1 MSYRILR
8 KLQGNELEIKEQID
22 EVSDGGDADYDTNST
37 SSQNRNSKKQLNI
50 NRYDLLNQQQS
61 LSESEVKED
70 DNDETEKDAADG
82 SVSVHLAEAKKRK
95 KKKKKKTGKYISS
108 SARRS
113 SEDNADIEDDFTR
126 TVKEVDKLFGHLP
139 PRDPDHHPH
148 HHHHHHHSRGGTE
161 GGVGTARPSAGLAGL
176 AAKSL
181 LNVQHKNLNP
191 QYEMKRMFGSK
202 VVGDPQNKRRNV
214 RGGSSRLLKS
224 TYLVNPK
231 DNWPPVGKSGIYMN
245 LVQAPEANNGG
256 SAPSCSTASGPKAAV
271 FDKNVIYFAF
281 EHSPA
286 YRQVQQKF
294 LDAVEGMDSE
304 VIIHIINQHPYHVD
318 SLIQLSELCKMSED
332 HAMASELIE
341 RALLALESS
350 FHTMFSLTQGNCR
363 LDYRRQENRALFI
376 TLFKHGQHLE
386 SRACSRT
393 ALEIAKLIL
402 SLDPTN
408 DPLAMILIVDYYA
421 IRAKQYEWLVTL
433 YDEWEATNNL
443 SQLPSMA
450 YSYAM
455 ALFYLNRPEAADQ
468 ALQYALLMFPG
479 VLRPLM
485 EELSIQADARVAG
498 HNYFGP
504 NAYHKATVA
513 LQQLMSLYVCRSKLV
528 WRDTDLLPWLERNVH
543 VVLDRV
549 DAKEEI
555 VSEYATKRS
564 QRYANPPRQVLR
576 HIVLSDFK
584 EKVPL
589 AEFIKLERDPVLMYD
604 PLPPL
609 DAINIYSRPTMPAS
623 DVQLSNHTL
632 YLFLQSLLPSF
643 RAQQTA
649 RPQHAPPA
657 DAPAAAAAPAPAAA
671 AAAAA
676 APVNVA
682 PQQPAGELVAGPAA
696 AEPGTDDA
704 ATQRQEA
711 YSSWMY
717 SVVGAMREFVS
728 GIRSLERPNDAD
740 VDEAESTEEGE
751 PNDYLT

>member
-37 SSQNRNSKKQLNI
+37 SSQNRNNSKKQLNI

-82 SVSVHLAEAKKRK
+82 PVSVHLAEAKKRK

-126 TVKEVDKLFGHLP
+126 TVKEVDKLFGNF
-139 PRDPDHHPH
+139 PRDSADHHHHHPH
-148 HHHHHHHSRGGTE
+148 HHHHHHHQDGGPGDSKVV
-161 GGVGTARPSAGLAGL
+161 GGGGAVT
-176 AAKSL
+176 AKSL

-202 VVGDPQNKRRNV
+202 VVGDQQNKRRNA
-214 RGGSSRLLKS
+214 RGASRLQKS

-231 DNWPPVGKSGIYMN
+231 ESWPPVGKSGIYMN
-245 LVQAPEANNGG
+245 LVQAPEQGTST
-256 SAPSCSTASGPKAAV
+256 SATGPKAI

-281 EHSPA
+281 EHSPS

-294 LDAVEGMDSE
+294 LDAVESMDSE
-304 VIIHIINQHPYHVD
+304 NIIRIINQYPYHVD
-318 SLIQLSELCKMSED
+318 SLIQLSELCKMTDD

-341 RALLALESS
+341 HALLALESS

-376 TLFKHGQHLE
+376 TLFKHAQHLE

-393 ALEIAKLIL
+393 ALEVAKLIL
-402 SLDPTN
+402 SFDPVN

-433 YDEWEATNNL
+433 YEEWDATNNL
-443 SQLPSMA
+443 SQLPNMA

-455 ALFYLNRPEAADQ
+455 ALFHLKRTEAADK

-485 EELSIQADARVAG
+485 DELSIQADSRAAG

-504 NAYHKATVA
+504 GAYNKALVA

-528 WRDTDLLPWLERNVH
+528 WRDADLLPWLERNVNA
-543 VVLDRV
+543 VLDRV
-549 DAKEEI
+549 DAKEDT
-555 VSEYATKRS
+555 VAEYATKRS
-564 QRYANPPRQVLR
+564 QRYSNPPRQVLR

-589 AEFIKLERDPVLMYD
+589 AQFIKKETDPMLMYD

-609 DAINIYSRPTMPAS
+609 DSINIYSRPT
-623 DVQLSNHTL
+623 LTSNAQRLPNDPLH
-632 YLFLQSLLPSF
+632 LFFQSLLPNF
-643 RAQQTA
+643 NAQAQPA
-649 RPQHAPPA
+649 APQAA
-657 DAPAAAAAPAPAAA
+657 AAAGAAAAAPQQANVAAA

-676 APVNVA
+676 A
-682 PQQPAGELVAGPAA
+682 AGGEGAGAA
-696 AEPGTDDA
+696 AGADRDNGSM
-704 ATQRQEA
+704 AT
-711 YSSWMY
+711 YSSTL
-717 SVVGAMREFVS
+717 VTIVDAMREFLS
-728 GIRSLERPNDAD
+728 GIRALERPNDAD
-740 VDEAESTEEGE
+740 VDEAESTEEDE
-751 PNDYLT
+751 PNDFLM

>member
-37 SSQNRNSKKQLNI
+37 SSQNRNNNKKQLNI

-82 SVSVHLAEAKKRK
+82 TVSVHLAEAKKRK
-95 KKKKKKTGKYISS
+95 KKKKKKMGKYISS

-126 TVKEVDKLFGHLP
+126 TVKEVDKLFGNF
-139 PRDPDHHPH
+139 PRDGEQH
-148 HHHHHHHSRGGTE
+148 HHHHHHRASDSST
-161 GGVGTARPSAGLAGL
+161 GVGRVDGKLTTVGLV
-176 AAKSL
+176 AKSL

-202 VVGDPQNKRRNV
+202 VVGDQQNKRRNV
-214 RGGSSRLLKS
+214 RGGSRLLKS

-231 DNWPPVGKSGIYMN
+231 DSWPPVGKSGIYMN
-245 LVQAPEANNGG
+245 LVQAPDPG
-256 SAPSCSTASGPKAAV
+256 SSTSAIGPKAV

-294 LDAVEGMDSE
+294 LDAVESMDSE
-304 VIIHIINQHPYHVD
+304 NIIRIIKQHPYHVD

-341 RALLALESS
+341 HALLALESS
-350 FHTMFSLTQGNCR
+350 FHTMFSLAQGNCR

-376 TLFKHGQHLE
+376 TLFKHSQQLE

-393 ALEIAKLIL
+393 ALEVAKLIL
-402 SLDPTN
+402 SFDPVN
-408 DPLAMILIVDYYA
+408 DPLAIILLVDYYA

-433 YDEWEATNNL
+433 YEEWEATNNL
-443 SQLPSMA
+443 SQLPNMA

-455 ALFYLNRPEAADQ
+455 ALFHLNRPEAADK

-485 EELSIQADARVAG
+485 DELSIQADSRVAG
-498 HNYFGP
+498 HNYYGP
-504 NAYHKATVA
+504 SAYNKAPVA

-528 WRDTDLLPWLERNVH
+528 WRDTELLPWLERNVH
-543 VVLDRV
+543 VVLNRV

-555 VSEYATKRS
+555 VAEYATKRS

-589 AEFIKLERDPVLMYD
+589 AQFIKKETDPVMMYD

-609 DAINIYSRPTMPAS
+609 DSVNIYTRLTMTSTGPR
-623 DVQLSNHTL
+623 QSNDPLH
-632 YLFLQSLLPSF
+632 LFFQSLLPSF
-643 RAQQTA
+643 SAQ
-649 RPQHAPPA
+649 PQPA
-657 DAPAAAAAPAPAAA
+657 QAAPAAQQQQANVVAPDVQQAGAAA
-671 AAAAA
+671 AAAAGGGA
-676 APVNVA
+676 DRDLMNL
-682 PQQPAGELVAGPAA
+682 Q
-696 AEPGTDDA
+696 
-704 ATQRQEA
+704 A
-711 YSSWMY
+711 YSSTLNTI
-717 SVVGAMREFVS
+717 VDAMREFLS
-728 GIRSLERPNDAD
+728 GIRALERPNDAD
-740 VDEAESTEEGE
+740 VDEAESTDEDQ

>member
-37 SSQNRNSKKQLNI
+37 SSQNRNNKKQLNI

-126 TVKEVDKLFGHLP
+126 TVKEVDKLFGNF
-139 PRDPDHHPH
+139 PRVSEH
-148 HHHHHHHSRGGTE
+148 HHVRPGSTE
-161 GGVGTARPSAGLAGL
+161 GALARAEGKVAVGLT
-176 AAKSL
+176 AKSL

-202 VVGDPQNKRRNV
+202 VVGDQQNKRRNV
-214 RGGSSRLLKS
+214 RGASRMLKS

-231 DNWPPVGKSGIYMN
+231 DSWPPVGKSGIYMN
-245 LVQAPEANNGG
+245 LVQAPEPG
-256 SAPSCSTASGPKAAV
+256 SSTSTAGPKAV

-281 EHSPA
+281 EHSPS

-294 LDAVEGMDSE
+294 LDAVESMDSE
-304 VIIHIINQHPYHVD
+304 NIIRIIKQHPYHVD

-341 RALLALESS
+341 HALLALESS

-376 TLFKHGQHLE
+376 SLFKHSQHLE

-393 ALEIAKLIL
+393 ALEVAKLIL
-402 SLDPTN
+402 SFDPVN

-433 YDEWEATNNL
+433 FEEWDATNNL
-443 SQLPSMA
+443 SQLPNMA

-455 ALFYLNRPEAADQ
+455 ALFHLNRTDAADK

-485 EELSIQADARVAG
+485 DELSIQADSRVAG

-504 NAYHKATVA
+504 SAYNKALVA

-528 WRDTDLLPWLERNVH
+528 WRDTELLPWLERNVNT
-543 VVLDRV
+543 VLDRV
-549 DAKEEI
+549 DAKED
-555 VSEYATKRS
+555 VVAEYATKRS

-589 AEFIKLERDPVLMYD
+589 AQFIKQETEPVLMCD

-609 DAINIYSRPTMPAS
+609 DSINIYSRPTMTS
-623 DVQLSNHTL
+623 TGQRLSNDPLH
-632 YLFLQSLLPSF
+632 LFFQSLFPSF
-643 RAQQTA
+643 SAQPQPGAPAQAQQA
-649 RPQHAPPA
+649 
-657 DAPAAAAAPAPAAA
+657 
-671 AAAAA
+671 
-676 APVNVA
+676 NVGINQVQDG
-682 PQQPAGELVAGPAA
+682 QQAGPAA
-696 AEPGTDDA
+696 VGGGGGGGVAGAERDLMSLH
-704 ATQRQEA
+704 A
-711 YSSWMY
+711 YSSTLNTI
-717 SVVGAMREFVS
+717 VEAMREFLS
-728 GIRSLERPNDAD
+728 GIRALERPNDAD
-740 VDEAESTEEGE
+740 VDEAESTEEDE

>member
-8 KLQGNELEIKEQID
+8 KLQGNAELEIKEQID

-37 SSQNRNSKKQLNI
+37 SSQNRNNSKKQLNI

-70 DNDETEKDAADG
+70 DNDETEKDIADG
-82 SVSVHLAEAKKRK
+82 PVSMHLAGEAKKRK

-113 SEDNADIEDDFTR
+113 SEDNADIEDEFTR
-126 TVKEVDKLFGHLP
+126 TVKEVDKLFGNF
-139 PRDPDHHPH
+139 PRDSDQH
-148 HHHHHHHSRGGTE
+148 HHHHHHHHPHHHQHAERVIGGDGKPV
-161 GGVGTARPSAGLAGL
+161 GGPVVSGLS
-176 AAKSL
+176 AKSL

-202 VVGDPQNKRRNV
+202 VVGDQQNKRRNA
-214 RGGSSRLLKS
+214 RGASRLQKS

-231 DNWPPVGKSGIYMN
+231 DSWPPVGKSGIYMN
-245 LVQAPEANNGG
+245 LVQVPDPTTST
-256 SAPSCSTASGPKAAV
+256 SATGPKAI

-281 EHSPA
+281 EHSPS

-294 LDAVEGMDSE
+294 LDAVESMDSE
-304 VIIHIINQHPYHVD
+304 NIIHIINQYPYHVD
-318 SLIQLSELCKMSED
+318 SLIQLSELCKMTDD

-376 TLFKHGQHLE
+376 TLFKHSQHLE

-393 ALEIAKLIL
+393 ALEVAKLIL
-402 SLDPTN
+402 SFDPVN
-408 DPLAMILIVDYYA
+408 DPLAMILVVDYYA

-433 YDEWEATNNL
+433 YEEWDATNNL
-443 SQLPSMA
+443 SQLPNMA

-455 ALFYLNRPEAADQ
+455 ALFHLKRPEAADK

-485 EELSIQADARVAG
+485 DELLIQADSRVAG

-504 NAYHKATVA
+504 GAYNKSLVA

-528 WRDTDLLPWLERNVH
+528 WRDAELLPWLERNVNA
-543 VVLDRV
+543 VLDRV
-549 DAKEEI
+549 DAKEDVI
-555 VSEYATKRS
+555 AEYATKRS

-589 AEFIKLERDPVLMYD
+589 AQFIKKESDPMLMYD

-609 DAINIYSRPTMPAS
+609 DSINIYSRPTVTS
-623 DVQLSNHTL
+623 SNSRLSNDPLH
-632 YLFLQSLLPSF
+632 LFFQSLLPNF
-643 RAQQTA
+643 NAQ
-649 RPQHAPPA
+649 APS
-657 DAPAAAAAPAPAAA
+657 APAPAAA
-671 AAAAA
+671 QQPQPAQQANNAVAAGAAAAGPAAAPAGGAAAAA
-676 APVNVA
+676 AAGA
-682 PQQPAGELVAGPAA
+682 PDWDLGSMG
-696 AEPGTDDA
+696 
-704 ATQRQEA
+704 A
-711 YSSWMY
+711 YSTTL
-717 SVVGAMREFVS
+717 VTIVEAMREFLS
-728 GIRSLERPNDAD
+728 GIRALERPNDAD
-740 VDEAESTEEGE
+740 VDEAESSEEDE
-751 PNDYLT
+751 PNDFLM

>member
-1 MSYRILR
+1 HTHTHIH
-8 KLQGNELEIKEQID
+8 Q
-22 EVSDGGDADYDTNST
+22 
-37 SSQNRNSKKQLNI
+37 
-50 NRYDLLNQQQS
+50 LNQQQS

-82 SVSVHLAEAKKRK
+82 PVSVHLAEAKKRK

-126 TVKEVDKLFGHLP
+126 TVKEVDKLFGNF
-139 PRDPDHHPH
+139 PRDSTADHPH
-148 HHHHHHHSRGGTE
+148 HHHHHHPPHHHHHHQDGGGGGGGGPGE
-161 GGVGTARPSAGLAGL
+161 GKAGGAG
-176 AAKSL
+176 AVTAKSL

-202 VVGDPQNKRRNV
+202 VVGDQQNKRRNA
-214 RGGSSRLLKS
+214 RGASRLQKS

-231 DNWPPVGKSGIYMN
+231 ESWPPVGKSGIYMN
-245 LVQAPEANNGG
+245 LVQAPEPGMST
-256 SAPSCSTASGPKAAV
+256 SAAGPKAI

-281 EHSPA
+281 EHSPS

-294 LDAVEGMDSE
+294 LDAVESMDSE
-304 VIIHIINQHPYHVD
+304 NIIRIINQYPYHVD
-318 SLIQLSELCKMSED
+318 SLIQLSELCKMTDD

-341 RALLALESS
+341 HALLALESS

-376 TLFKHGQHLE
+376 ALFKHGQHLE

-393 ALEIAKLIL
+393 ALEVAKLIL
-402 SLDPTN
+402 SFDPVN

-421 IRAKQYEWLVTL
+421 IRAKQYDWLVTL
-433 YDEWEATNNL
+433 YEEWDATNNL
-443 SQLPSMA
+443 SQLPNMA

-455 ALFYLNRPEAADQ
+455 ALFHLKRTEAADK

-485 EELSIQADARVAG
+485 DELSIQADSRVAG

-504 NAYHKATVA
+504 GAYNKALVA

-528 WRDTDLLPWLERNVH
+528 WRDAELLPWLERNVNA
-543 VVLDRV
+543 VLDRV
-549 DAKEEI
+549 DAKED
-555 VSEYATKRS
+555 VVAEYATKRS
-564 QRYANPPRQVLR
+564 QRYSNPPRQVLR

-589 AEFIKLERDPVLMYD
+589 AQFIKKETDPMLMYD

-609 DAINIYSRPTMPAS
+609 DSINIYSRF
-623 DVQLSNHTL
+623 VRKG
-632 YLFLQSLLPSF
+632 LLCYDSMEDTQIRSF
-643 RAQQTA
+643 C
-649 RPQHAPPA
+649 PF
-657 DAPAAAAAPAPAAA
+657 
-671 AAAAA
+671 
-676 APVNVA
+676 
-682 PQQPAGELVAGPAA
+682 
-696 AEPGTDDA
+696 
-704 ATQRQEA
+704 
-711 YSSWMY
+711 S
-717 SVVGAMREFVS
+717 MREFLS
-728 GIRSLERPNDAD
+728 GIRALERPNDAD
-740 VDEAESTEEGE
+740 VDEAESTEEDE
-751 PNDYLT
+751 PNDFLM

>member
-37 SSQNRNSKKQLNI
+37 SSQNRTNNSKKQLNI

-126 TVKEVDKLFGHLP
+126 TVKEVDKLFGNF
-139 PRDPDHHPH
+139 PRDADGQQHHHAHHHHPH
-148 HHHHHHHSRGGTE
+148 HHHHHGRPGSIE
-161 GGVGTARPSAGLAGL
+161 GGVEGALVVGGASSGGVT
-176 AAKSL
+176 AKSL

-202 VVGDPQNKRRNV
+202 VVGDQQSKRRNA
-214 RGGSSRLLKS
+214 RGASRMLKS

-245 LVQAPEANNGG
+245 LVQAPEPG
-256 SAPSCSTASGPKAAV
+256 SSTSASGPKAI

-281 EHSPA
+281 EHSPS

-294 LDAVEGMDSE
+294 LDAVESMDSE
-304 VIIHIINQHPYHVD
+304 NIIRIIRQYPYHVD

-341 RALLALESS
+341 HALLALESS

-376 TLFKHGQHLE
+376 TLFKHAQHLE

-393 ALEIAKLIL
+393 ALEMAKLIL
-402 SLDPTN
+402 SFDPVN

-433 YDEWEATNNL
+433 YEEWDATNNL
-443 SQLPSMA
+443 SQLPNMA

-455 ALFYLNRPEAADQ
+455 ALFHLNRTEAADK

-485 EELSIQADARVAG
+485 DELSIQADSRVAG

-504 NAYHKATVA
+504 GAYNKALIA

-528 WRDTDLLPWLERNVH
+528 WRDTELLPWLERNVN

-549 DAKEEI
+549 DAKED
-555 VSEYATKRS
+555 VVAEYATKRS

-589 AEFIKLERDPVLMYD
+589 AQFIKKETDPVLMYD

-609 DAINIYSRPTMPAS
+609 DSINIYSRPTMTTTG
-623 DVQLSNHTL
+623 QRLSNDPLH
-632 YLFLQSLLPSF
+632 LFFQSLLPSF
-643 RAQQTA
+643 SAQ
-649 RPQHAPPA
+649 PQPA
-657 DAPAAAAAPAPAAA
+657 VPAAAQQQPQQQQVDGAHNQAPEGQQAAGGAIAPAGSERDLSR
-671 AAAAA
+671 
-676 APVNVA
+676 VV
-682 PQQPAGELVAGPAA
+682 
-696 AEPGTDDA
+696 
-704 ATQRQEA
+704 A
-711 YSSWMY
+711 YSSLATIMDM
-717 SVVGAMREFVS
+717 MREFLS
-728 GIRSLERPNDAD
+728 GIRALERPNDAD
-740 VDEAESTEEGE
+740 VDEAESTEEDE

>member
-37 SSQNRNSKKQLNI
+37 SSQNRNNNKKQLNI
-50 NRYDLLNQQQS
+50 NRYDLLNQQLS

-70 DNDETEKDAADG
+70 DNDETEKDVADG
-82 SVSVHLAEAKKRK
+82 PVSVHLAEAKKRK

-126 TVKEVDKLFGHLP
+126 TVKEVDKLFGNF
-139 PRDPDHHPH
+139 PRDSDQQHHPH
-148 HHHHHHHSRGGTE
+148 HHHHHHHHHHAE
-161 GGVGTARPSAGLAGL
+161 GGGETGAEGKPMGSVVTGGLAG
-176 AAKSL
+176 KSL

-202 VVGDPQNKRRNV
+202 VVGDQQNKRRNA
-214 RGGSSRLLKS
+214 RGASRLQKS

-231 DNWPPVGKSGIYMN
+231 DSWPPVGKSGIYMN
-245 LVQAPEANNGG
+245 LVQAPEPSTST
-256 SAPSCSTASGPKAAV
+256 SATGPKAI

-281 EHSPA
+281 EHSPS

-294 LDAVEGMDSE
+294 LDAVESMDSE
-304 VIIHIINQHPYHVD
+304 NIIHIINQYPYHVD
-318 SLIQLSELCKMSED
+318 SLIQLSELCKMSDD

-376 TLFKHGQHLE
+376 TLFKHSQHLE

-393 ALEIAKLIL
+393 ALEVAKLIL
-402 SLDPTN
+402 SFDPVN

-421 IRAKQYEWLVTL
+421 VRAKQYEWLVTL
-433 YDEWEATNNL
+433 YEEWDATNNL
-443 SQLPSMA
+443 SQLPNMA

-455 ALFYLNRPEAADQ
+455 ALFHLKRPEAADK

-485 EELSIQADARVAG
+485 DELSIQADSRVAG

-504 NAYHKATVA
+504 GSYNKALVA

-528 WRDTDLLPWLERNVH
+528 WRDAELLPWLERNVNA
-543 VVLDRV
+543 VLDRV
-549 DAKEEI
+549 DAKEDVI
-555 VSEYATKRS
+555 AEYATKRS
-564 QRYANPPRQVLR
+564 QRYSNPPRQVLR

-589 AEFIKLERDPVLMYD
+589 AQFIKKETDPMLMYD

-609 DAINIYSRPTMPAS
+609 DSINIYTRCVSIDR
-623 DVQLSNHTL
+623 LSVKRDST
-632 YLFLQSLLPSF
+632 QRSPSF
-643 RAQQTA
+643 LFHFQQTYN
-649 RPQHAPPA
+649 
-657 DAPAAAAAPAPAAA
+657 DIK
-671 AAAAA
+671 
-676 APVNVA
+676 
-682 PQQPAGELVAGPAA
+682 QQ
-696 AEPGTDDA
+696 
-704 ATQRQEA
+704 
-711 YSSWMY
+711 S
-717 SVVGAMREFVS
+717 AMRDFLS
-728 GIRSLERPNDAD
+728 GIRALERPNDAD
-740 VDEAESTEEGE
+740 VDEAESSEEDE
-751 PNDYLT
+751 PNDFLM

>member
-37 SSQNRNSKKQLNI
+37 SSQNRNNNKKQLNI

-82 SVSVHLAEAKKRK
+82 AVSVHLAEAKKRK

-126 TVKEVDKLFGHLP
+126 TVKEVDKLFGTC
-139 PRDPDHHPH
+139 PRDAEQH
-148 HHHHHHHSRGGTE
+148 HHHHHHRAAESATSMGRFE
-161 GGVGTARPSAGLAGL
+161 GKLGPAAGL

-202 VVGDPQNKRRNV
+202 VVGDQQNKRRNV
-214 RGGSSRLLKS
+214 RGGARMLKS

-231 DNWPPVGKSGIYMN
+231 DSWPPVGKSGIYMN
-245 LVQAPEANNGG
+245 LVQAPEPG
-256 SAPSCSTASGPKAAV
+256 SSTSASGPKAI

-281 EHSPA
+281 EHSPS
-286 YRQVQQKF
+286 YRQIQQKF
-294 LDAVEGMDSE
+294 LDAVESMDSE
-304 VIIHIINQHPYHVD
+304 NIIRIIKQHPYHVD

-341 RALLALESS
+341 HALLALESS

-376 TLFKHGQHLE
+376 TLFKHSQHLE

-393 ALEIAKLIL
+393 ALEVAKLIL
-402 SLDPTN
+402 SFDPVN
-408 DPLAMILIVDYYA
+408 DPLAIILIVDYYA

-433 YDEWEATNNL
+433 YEEWEATNNL
-443 SQLPSMA
+443 SQLPNMA

-455 ALFYLNRPEAADQ
+455 ALFHLNRTDEADK

-485 EELSIQADARVAG
+485 DELSIQADSRVAG
-498 HNYFGP
+498 HNHFGP
-504 NAYHKATVA
+504 NAYNKALVA

-528 WRDTDLLPWLERNVH
+528 WRDTELLPWLDRNVH
-543 VVLDRV
+543 EVLNRV
-549 DAKEEI
+549 DNKED
-555 VSEYATKRS
+555 VVAEYATKRS
-564 QRYANPPRQVLR
+564 QRYSNPPRQVLR

-589 AEFIKLERDPVLMYD
+589 AQFIKRETDPVLMYD

-609 DAINIYSRPTMPAS
+609 DSINIYTRPTLTPTG
-623 DVQLSNHTL
+623 QRQSNDPLH
-632 YLFLQSLLPSF
+632 LFFQSLLPSF
-643 RAQQTA
+643 SAQ
-649 RPQHAPPA
+649 PQPPQPPPA
-657 DAPAAAAAPAPAAA
+657 PQQQQPANVVQNQAPEGQQAGAGAAAAG
-671 AAAAA
+671 
-676 APVNVA
+676 
-682 PQQPAGELVAGPAA
+682 AG
-696 AEPGTDDA
+696 GTERDLMSL
-704 ATQRQEA
+704 QA
-711 YSSWMY
+711 YSSTLNTI
-717 SVVGAMREFVS
+717 VDAMREFLS
-728 GIRSLERPNDAD
+728 GIRALERPNDAD
-740 VDEAESTEEGE
+740 VDEAESTEEDE